1 MKLVITGGGS
11 GGHIIP
17 LICVHGAMEE
27 RSREEGW
34 EYECIYVG
42 SEGGMEEEIAREEGI
57 KYYGVS
63 VEKFRRYRSFKNYLM
78 PYKVMKGVMESLWI
92 LGGYRGEVLFSSG
105 GYVSVPV
112 VIAAKILGMR
122 IIIHEQTRS
131 LGLANRVL
139 SYLADGVGVSFESA
153 GKKLSSKK
161 VVVTGQPI
169 RKELMGK
176 GGVCWKS
183 RYGVR
188 GDLGLVYITGGGQ
201 GSRVINGGVRK
212 IVEKLVEGH
221 YVIHQCGVKEYE
233 EMERF
238 HRGLEE
244 GIRDRYLI
252 RGFIEVEELRD
263 ILMGAKLLIGRSG
276 AGTVWEVI
284 FFGIPS
290 LFIPLG
296 IGRGNEQYENVEE
309 LVRGGLAEV
318 VEEGGIMDGRFE
330 EKVFKLLRDE
340 KKLRGMRAGLEK
352 VEKRN
357 GTYEMIKMIIS
368 SQKQNIDKH

>member
-1 MKLVITGGGS
+1 MRLVITGGGS

-17 LICVHGAMEE
+17 LICIHEGLEE

-42 SEGGMEEEIAREEGI
+42 SEGGLEAEVAREKGI
-57 KYYGVS
+57 KYYGVT

-78 PYKVMKGVMESLWI
+78 PYKVMRGVMESLWI

-139 SYLADGVGVSFESA
+139 SYLADQVGVSFESA
-153 GKKLSSKK
+153 GEKLSSKK

-169 RKELMGK
+169 RKDLMGE
-176 GGVCWKS
+176 GVGWKS
-183 RYGVR
+183 RYGASV
-188 GDLGLVYITGGGQ
+188 GLELVYITGGGQ
-201 GSRVINGGVRK
+201 GSRVINRGVQK

-221 YVIHQCGVKEYE
+221 YVIHQCGVKEYG
-233 EMERF
+233 EMREF
-238 HRGLEE
+238 HGGLRGEV
-244 GIRDRYLI
+244 RDRYLI
-252 RGFIEVEELRD
+252 RDFIGGEELRD

-284 FFGIPS
+284 FFRIPS

-296 IGRGNEQYENVEE
+296 VGRGNEQYENVKE
-309 LVRGGLAEV
+309 LAREGLVEV
-318 VEEGGIMDGRFE
+318 IEEGEVMGGRFE
-330 EKVFKLLRDE
+330 EKVLRLLRNE
-340 KKLRGMRAGLEK
+340 KKLRGMRGGLEK

-357 GTYEMIKMIIS
+357 GTYEMIRMIIS